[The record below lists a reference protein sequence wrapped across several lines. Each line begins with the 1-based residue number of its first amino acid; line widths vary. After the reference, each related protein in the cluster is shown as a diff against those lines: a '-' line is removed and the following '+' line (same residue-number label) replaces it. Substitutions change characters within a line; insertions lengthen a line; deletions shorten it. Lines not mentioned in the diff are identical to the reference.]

1 MVVRERS
8 CIQCDL
14 VTLIL
19 TLSSKNRKI
28 ENESKGNENRR
39 DYENKLS
46 LLLSSL
52 IDYAIELI
60 PGLEPKSSKIYSL
73 SWNRWSLMLFSQKIS
88 KLVCICL
95 SKLPIA
101 VFVFFIKKKD
111 GLLWLV
117 QDYCVLNSI
126 TIKNQYPLL
135 LISELIS

>member
-111 GLLWLV
+111 GLL
-117 QDYCVLNSI
+117 
-126 TIKNQYPLL
+126 
-135 LISELIS
+135 